1 MAPGEVLGRL
11 LKYIWKKVKQYF
23 FYIYKATI
31 CDITTCKQAS
41 SDRVDFKIIKA
52 VTRADVNLGPKE
64 GLT

>member
-1 MAPGEVLGRL
+1 ME
-11 LKYIWKKVKQYF
+11 KSETIIF

>member
-1 MAPGEVLGRL
+1 ME
-11 LKYIWKKVKQYF
+11 KSETII